1 MRERVGGFL
10 TMLVGL
16 LAACLKA
23 LEPLLQRENLA
34 GYLTQLVALLLAV
47 AKLLLP
53 LWEKEKITAS

>member
-1 MRERVGGFL
+1 
-10 TMLVGL
+10 MLVGL